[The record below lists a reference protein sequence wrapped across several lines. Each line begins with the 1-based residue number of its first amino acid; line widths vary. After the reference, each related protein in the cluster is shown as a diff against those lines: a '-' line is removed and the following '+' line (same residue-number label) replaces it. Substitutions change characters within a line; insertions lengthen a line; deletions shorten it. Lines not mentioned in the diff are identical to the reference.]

1 MDDFIFDL
9 QRFSNK
15 IFPTVLTEYGEI
27 PLTIGGLSIIIA
39 SESENAINVSLNSA
53 DSSNS
58 LSATDAALS
67 LAASDVFNLTES
79 DTKKRHYSMQSQVGS
94 NGGIVVTVDSS
105 AKSTVGSID
114 EKDLFV
120 VHDEESN
127 SATYS
132 MTKTGLLV
140 DYNSISSGYDGFVK
154 NDSLSSVVLNNTSLD
169 SSTANFYKVIEV
181 DDKKLVIDDKDDFS
195 TVGYTGKVVYAMNT
209 SSGTPSIYA
218 KLISTN
224 SVPYRVSSVT
234 GSENNTLS
242 TIKINSN
249 DVLSKGISFSPNF
262 AGAND
267 KTPTLITGNTTF
279 HVDSVNDNPFFTVSG
294 GKDSPIALKGTN
306 EVSLLD
312 GSIVT
317 AINAQSI
324 KTSSYTVSGYAD
336 SKNNNDGVI
345 IYYGGSGTDATIG
358 DVDVGES
365 FVIANGT
372 SNATYSMTNF
382 GLIRDGSKLPL
393 SISGSNGSSYQ
404 RITDEALSV
413 SMITAASV
421 MSSYTDTFLDATKP
435 ITLSGGS
442 STPSLIAYW
451 DSINSNGTGALA
463 TLTTVSDNTYSLS
476 SGNTTSALNLEKW
489 GGISL
494 SSGKNLILDRTS
506 PFINSDSPLTVMAE
520 KATFGFA
527 SVNVDNVTISG
538 SIDIIPN
545 DINAVKLING
555 TLKVE
560 EAQTVTLS
568 GGNDIE
574 FVSYDNNHQTLIS
587 DSGSGGATIM
597 NGTNNYS
604 DFKVGR
610 GTIRPSIPNNSI
622 TVITD
627 SIGNARIT
635 NFSKANTNLILHN
648 KDDDNT
654 TTWQPLIAGNGVILV
669 YGKESGTSVTGL
681 NDGDIFR
688 STVSSSNSVKT
699 YQVVTNT
706 DDNSL
711 VLLSY
716 EGTVVS
722 NDIQIFESN
731 VDSETAYDL
740 ATTKFNNNM
749 SANNGV
755 ISISSENNFESNET
769 RSIIDIST
777 NNKTVSAVSGNYG
790 TLAKSLGSY
799 YVNLNDKKTLSG
811 VAITDN
817 LPVHFKSGNF
827 INTSISL
834 AANNVTKYAFKNLD
848 NPTSEFQVGL
858 RDDNET
864 FSISGASSISLISG
878 TILADSL
885 SPEIRLSD
893 GNDSYIV
900 SSESI
905 GSGSVNIG
913 ISVSGSGN
921 NQTSTAIIEDIDIGE
936 SFNVNGKTYTR
947 QNSPLNIMA
956 DGYSYVVDTVS
967 GAWSKS
973 DSPVAVKISDLTN
986 NNNRRKI
993 IAAESVS
1000 SIDYGDGKW
1009 VLSLSSKN
1017 TENAIIADTTTTS
1030 LVKAAYAD
1038 LSITSDRNYY
1048 LDTIDNAK
1056 TDSWNA
1062 DIISISGG
1070 TASINSA
1077 AVAASVGKQSRLIV
1091 AASSKTAF
1099 KVNGTPTLSGGFFIV
1114 NGKDS
1119 SPQSIVG
1126 ATDLN
1131 LISGSLETANQTI
1144 RFGEDTNPVTLK
1156 TNASTNVGYKDSVAT
1171 VATAS
1176 LTGFS
1181 LGGSS
1186 TSSNKTNGSYSV
1198 VSGDGINFNVDG
1210 SSGNVTV
1217 TGFDTDDV
1225 LYFRRNYYS
1234 LKSAGLVKKDE
1245 NNKEY
1250 LWDNG
1255 GVHTLPNSSVAIS
1268 SLTSG
1273 TWRNILALTNNTA
1286 TVTTSGFKN
1295 SAILIDDNYT
1305 GTYGKLS
1312 GSNGSYTLTKENTD
1326 TLPLSVVAVTGDN
1339 ATLTLD
1345 KKFTD
1350 ITIQSSTNNS
1360 VAPVS
1365 FSTSN
1370 DTYQFI
1376 QTNNIAG
1383 FSGVKEASLFSGS
1396 LSADSALTVTV
1407 SGDNNTS
1414 AVVNAVGD
1422 ANITLT
1428 GGTNAAVVLGTGK
1441 SVVIDSTNYT
1451 LGSLGLTK
1459 SGKFLP
1465 SVDADGDGQN
1475 TLKISDINNSDSW
1488 YNLITVTAEGGT
1500 LSIDSSTSDKTFV
1513 VNSDTAP
1520 SEQYASISSTTGGF
1534 VLSTLGT
1541 ATDDWS
1547 NKNTIFIGNQKT
1559 VTISNNFLENSLK
1572 TNKAD
1577 FIVASNSNGNDFVVT
1592 DSKSGASISDNT
1604 EVSLVS
1610 GTIATGNT
1618 NQTISTPDGYK
1629 IKYANASGN
1638 DIKIIYDSND
1648 ASISALDSLDVF
1660 TVGETTYSVT
1670 SDNKKLITA
1679 DSLWTSTI
1687 NNTIKV
1693 ADLKSVSNWL
1703 KYVTISGGAITVNS
1717 DAINNNLSGGES
1729 AYIIDQNDNS
1739 MIYGKL
1745 YKDTNNGYLLS
1756 RDDSTRDSS
1765 ITSVTINETSAPI
1778 SLTSYFVKNTVSIN
1792 AGSNTALR
1800 VGGASDTFTVTYNTD
1815 DYAQVGNATIVSLD
1829 TGTVK
1834 TYANGQTIK
1843 AADSSSS
1850 IQNIYAVSLGGD
1862 SAAMW
1867 VSNNNASISVGGLEA
1882 GDKFAV
1888 GSATYT
1894 YTDVGVIY
1902 LNGNNK
1908 KISDNASLENK
1919 VFSVGTAF
1927 SRDILTLND
1936 DKVLDLSKQ
1945 TVAAVVLDND
1955 TLPTTKIADLTYDS
1969 TNSYFSVESTVD
1981 SIGSIYLGTKS
1992 SVSIDTDFNTA
2003 ITTSLNSSQQ
2013 NVLQTIGVNGDTYL
2027 ASKFP
2032 LTIQAGGANAIKNN
2046 SSLISGAVSLG
2057 SSSFNTVRTSA
2068 NTVSVGSGDLSLKAD
2083 NSDPVTIT
2091 GLNEDDIFTADGTS
2105 YSVKSSTSLLKNNQI
2120 WNKDF
2125 SSGVLLSNSGGS
2137 GLTNAENWNYYISV
2151 DKNSVL
2157 VVPPKD
2163 DIDKWFIL
2171 SNDLASIYGTISSVN
2186 GGYSFAANGNWNT
2199 ANSIISITS
2208 AAESFIFPEN
2218 NFRNAK
2224 IKTRFSGAEFSVTD
2238 NKTFTVTDNKADREV
2253 LGNVKF
2259 ASIAGAEKI
2268 SQTGGTIALT
2278 DSLQTIELTTNS
2290 TTHHSVSFIQGT
2302 DGIWVKVGGTSAS
2315 IGALTITKGVEDK
2328 FKVDGYTYQML
2339 SSKSIRRIDDK
2350 KYWLGDTIAND
2361 GSVDIDSLTSDSNWL
2376 DSSTISNDVLKLSP
2390 GILDDFTPPSAFIV
2404 DEDDPTKIYGQLTSD
2419 SIGDKFTLDGTTAT
2433 EGLSSIELSNYMQ
2446 VNLLD
2451 DDYLN
2456 VSITAGNTTFTALK
2470 EATAGGFSISYTAES
2485 LGTDA
2490 PSVSLISGAWDLSD
2504 TNQTLKAGEQV
2515 IQVGESST
2523 VTASIISGGVDITG
2537 LDTAD
2542 EIVSINSGD
2551 NKALSFKLNS
2561 TTDKG
2566 ISISLNSEKAATIKD
2581 ISDGDNFKI
2590 NNDTFIKKS
2599 AGFIKTNDANTDNYL
2614 WINALNVTGGVSA
2627 ESLTGNNDNNWAK
2640 AETIGGGSI
2649 VIDSK
2654 ISNTAIFI
2662 DSVDSLTSVY
2672 GVITQNST
2680 NNYTL
2685 NNEKSAAS
2693 AKTKPSLITVDKVG
2707 ASLTSYYKDV
2717 PIYAAGASFI
2727 VNALSSTDSLFYIDA
2742 TGSNATLGN
2751 VANVSLGSGTLAD
2764 LTKAT
2769 TVKGSNHTIAALDN
2783 STINIGLSDTLFTL
2797 SKLDDGEG
2805 FTFDGNK
2812 YVYKDVGIVKDNEK
2826 LFVKNSLA
2834 HSITSDSIMG
2844 ADYLSMFANGGTT
2857 TLTLQSKASGVFVD
2871 NAGDSVSEVYAFQT
2885 YDDINK
2891 VYSITPNLL
2900 NIDNYV
2906 INAASLASG
2915 AGISAAFKGQV
2926 ITPTTGTFTI
2936 NNKTY
2941 SAVTE
2946 LAVDTTT
2953 DSSTLNK
2960 GTATLAAS
2968 ASIAMTNGDSIS
2980 VTSGDGIQ
2988 VTATPNSYTLGE
3000 LDKGDAFVIGGY
3012 SYSMLSDNYL
3022 FRTKD
3027 GTPQLC
3033 TTSVTGGA
3041 LSSSVILDSNNW
3053 DNYVLLERDY
3063 TLNLGASS
3071 IDDGTVISYDLSK
3084 IYAEVTVNGK
3094 KFTLDKIA
3102 GANIAEISRVSLGSD
3117 SSTLTADFATT
3128 VRTTSGT
3135 GTYNVNGNPY
3145 TAKNSELV
3153 IQTSTDNSSI
3163 MSGVIA
3169 LNNSPE
3175 ITTGNNHTV
3184 GGTANEFD
3192 VVKMNFTPTTG
3203 DNFTV
3208 DGTTYKMNTVGLTKN
3223 DSYIWTRSNVE
3234 NFVLPAAD
3242 SLWSAMMTLNKDG
3255 TLNLKNGV
3263 SASSVVILDNAV
3275 TKRMALLNYA
3285 TSDNAYSLTSEGGNS
3300 IATIL
3305 LGDSTDSILSFT
3317 ANFDSS
3323 ITAGNG
3329 LYKINGNNYRGNG
3342 FTVETADNDSALYA
3356 GTVSLSAGTVYN
3368 SISDSLNSY
3377 EVTGGDGLTATATNA
3392 SITALGNLNSGD
3404 TFTLN
3409 SKYYK
3414 VLGNQTLVQTDSD
3427 GGTPSKI
3434 YKDLIAG
3441 GALNTADIIDNNFV
3455 DFVEM
3460 GTDGVL
3466 DLTSALG
3473 TDGWSAVILADDDR
3487 GDPTIRVAKVS
3498 YTDEGGYKLETT
3510 SDGDPSTLTAVKL
3523 GAAVKTFSTT
3533 IDTTVNISAVGT
3545 YNINGQSFTA
3555 QNDLKIAASNGDEA
3569 TLING
3574 AVTLGED
3581 VEVTTRRTNS
3591 GTQTDETIKTT
3602 SGSITVTVDET
3613 AGTVTLSGL
3622 NPGEKFTF
3630 GNNEYTMTP
3639 IGLQNGTKLNTTVAT
3654 TATVPTTDLDLTGEN
3669 WLTLLQATDGAL
3681 ILNSNTA
3688 SNVIVVD
3695 MTSSTQAVRYGTLT
3709 KSGDIYTLTQDDSDA
3724 KLTSIAL
3731 NGVRATLGAKAS
3743 DVDITT
3749 NGSTTFSV
3757 TATDNFTINA
3767 ASGGNPSV
3775 SDVSNVSGIYLS
3787 AGTITAP
3794 INIPVT
3800 ANGYAVKATNG
3811 DMNISVVD
3819 GATQI
3824 SGLDRDDTFTVDD
3837 TTEYKMV
3844 DIGLL
3849 DVTNQQ
3855 LRTQVEDTFTIGEEF
3870 TRIIA
3875 VDGTNLD
3882 ISNETKDAHVYDSIS
3897 EPITQLGIFTI
3908 SKGVKTLEA
3917 VDNGATVMQ
3926 SVDIAAKDKLIVT
3939 FETRVNSPVG
3949 TVTVNDKTYA
3959 GTTALAIDSDG
3970 TTSTLYDG
3978 TITLDITNPS
3988 ATDSSGNSLAREV
4001 GTFTATA
4008 ADGKFTTLTNLD
4020 NAESFTYGGATYTQN
4035 IPGLIDTTG
4044 NVICADIL
4052 AGATINLPD
4061 LKNATWNN
4069 FTAPVD
4075 GVLDIS
4081 GLDSNNI
4088 VYDSA
4093 TTPTTKYATLTLEE
4107 GKKTLAGEDIA
4118 AENISE
4124 IVIAAGDNL
4133 SVDFVTQV
4141 DSPIGSVTVNGKTY
4155 AGTTEL
4161 LIDSDG
4167 TTSTLYDGTITL
4179 DGTNTTAT
4187 DSSGNTLTRANGSF
4201 TATAV
4206 EGAFTVVN
4214 DLDNTESFT
4223 YGGATYVQSAQG
4235 LRNGS
4240 RIRRDLTGTTI
4251 NLSELGGGTWDNMLA
4266 PVNGVLDISN
4276 FSGNAYIYNSATNP
4290 TVQLAT
4296 LATANGVKTLTNTNN
4311 AAGSISAVR
4320 IAAGDK
4326 LAVNFATQIN
4336 APIGSVT
4343 VNDKDYV
4350 GTTALVINSDGK
4362 TSTLTE
4368 GTITLADNG
4377 NKVATTG
4384 GTEITYTTESGD
4396 GLTIA
4401 VDNSG
4406 ESEAVTFS
4414 ELTMGD
4420 TFTIGEGAYKVSAVA
4435 PMNPA
4440 GELWTGGDYSEGIT
4454 LAQIN
4459 DAANWTPMLTAPD
4472 AALSINAETLA
4483 DGGEVIIVDN
4493 LTDPTAIYSDLT
4505 KSGESY
4511 TLTRSTTAND
4521 NLTSINVSG
4530 VAIELAPDYAGVNF
4544 TANDSAFSDVTLND
4558 AENSFTLDA
4567 TNKPSLSDNVN
4578 ALTLTAGTI
4587 EAAINQTVTTGD
4599 NVITPTAINGDMI
4612 IGTETISGIV
4622 EGDTFTLND
4631 KAYTMLNTGLFN
4643 DTDNKLVT
4651 SGIDD
4656 GTLTISDIAET
4667 QLIAISNGNLNLT
4680 NAAAG
4685 NSLVV
4690 DTVESPAN
4698 IYGALNKNENSY
4710 TLDKRS
4716 DGITSITLPAE
4727 TSTLT
4732 TDIAATIN
4740 APSSSNTYT
4749 VNGKIYKANNSAL
4762 VINSDGTTSTLT
4774 DGTINLTDNKDT
4786 VTTTSGSTVTY
4797 TTAGDGMTLA
4807 VTSDGITFSG
4817 LTAGDTFTIGD
4828 NAYRVSELGFHNDAN
4843 YLWTS
4848 STDYKDGVTL
4858 AQINDAANWTPVL
4871 IAENDSLSVNGETLT
4886 DGGEVIIV
4894 DNLTD
4899 PTAIYSDLTKSGESY
4914 TLTRSTTAND
4924 NLTSINVSGVAIELA
4939 PDYAGVNFTANDS
4952 AFSDVTLNDAENS
4965 FTLDATNK
4973 PSLSDNVNAL
4983 TLTAGTIEAAIN
4995 QTVTTG
5001 DNVITPTAINGDMII
5016 GTETIS
5022 GIVEGDTFTLND
5034 KAYTMLNTGLFNDTD
5049 NKLVTSGIDD
5059 GTLTISD
5066 IAETQLIAISNG
5078 NLNLTNAAAGNS
5090 LVVDTVESPANIYG
5104 ALNKNENSYTL
5115 DKRSD
5120 GITSITLPAETSTLT
5135 TDIAATINAPSSSN
5149 TYTVNGKIYKANN
5162 SALVINSDGTTSTLT
5177 DGTINLTDNKDTVT
5191 TTSGSTVTYT
5201 TAGDGM
5207 TLAVTSDGITFSG
5220 LTAGDTFTIGDNAYR
5235 VSELGFHNDANYLWT
5250 SSTDYKDGVTLAQ
5263 INDAANWTPVLIAEN
5278 DSLSVNGETL
5288 TDGATAII
5296 IDSATAATKSLGTL
5310 SRTGDTYTL
5319 TKDANNKLSAIAVSD
5334 TKLAID
5340 NQLADV
5346 PVTAGGATF
5355 TVKANAPYTVDATG
5369 NIVSISDDA
5378 TAIEISAGTI
5388 AATTNQ
5394 TVTATSDSG
5403 ATSVI
5408 GQNNGTF
5415 NIGGETFA
5423 VADNIGSITFGMTNG
5438 VPDSVSNLEEN
5449 ANVTIDGR
5457 IYTAPQN
5464 NSTLIFS
5471 DSDGWYFE
5479 GYVPTKYNITIDE
5492 NGNVIVDAGVKFS
5505 DVISSGQTLPEN
5517 GTIKL
5522 AVDVNTIPINVTN
5535 ASTTAININD
5545 INDNP
5550 LVANLGT
5557 VENVTFD
5564 SAGVMV
5570 ENTSDVAGAVFTI
5583 DTGQSLETE
5592 TATITANA
5600 DDCAVG
5606 VGTNGTSLSIDKAA
5620 TVDAPA
5626 DTALTLG
5633 NARYT
5638 VNGVYFTTGGTAQA
5652 SLTSDGV
5659 KFDLVA
5665 SDVITYNRTKFDGTG
5680 TATAEI
5686 DKDRGIS
5693 LTSGASID
5701 GATGKTFNIAGTVT
5715 LDANTIDA
5723 ASATDVKAKASGY
5736 AVGNDDVTIT
5746 GDEDGYKLNISD
5758 GQISGLEYIGGESG
5772 VTIGGLSNGTIK
5784 TDKLGSMTVAD
5795 KTFIAI
5801 GDASVTYG
5809 IENGT
5814 LTSAS
5819 DVDSVITGDFSNGL
5833 TVNNGKLQVTGDTVS
5848 LNVSRNSNRKVD
5860 GFNDKATLTTADNVV
5875 KIEPTGAGEFT
5886 FGDHVFKVDDATIAF
5901 NLKNSSVTGVDS
5913 LENGNL
5919 IISQDEY
5926 NFIVNEESIDLAE
5939 INSPVTLEIADSG
5952 IHSVY
5957 GLHSGMD
5964 GLDVATVFGVSAAT
5978 INNKYFE
5985 IAGGTLDAIVVDS
5998 IPASLYGLESDMTI
6012 NSAPSV
6018 AIRTT
6023 ENGKFTF
6030 RDDVFNINDTVDG
6043 VVVFKTD
6050 ENTHVINIGE
6060 FAGEIYG
6067 DLENT
6072 GLNDKPFSTSSDKV
6086 TVTSDG
6092 DDILSLQG
6100 LSSGDSIGGS
6110 LSNATYTMPE
6120 GTLTVNDRGY
6130 LLEGDDNGVSMT
6142 GDGQVV
6148 VGLDKDASLTVAKG
6162 GAYSINNQNFKAKD
6176 GDTFIAGRDGVYIAD
6191 PNNKAITEKTKIED
6205 IIENLLGKPEK
6216 GTVSLSGDKAA
6227 SVIASGNLDSPMA
6240 LTLDSGVN
6248 KADFSDSSHSKRVT
6262 LLSGNHD
6269 VKFND
6274 EGGNAAYV
6282 DKTATGRKKIELGDG
6297 DDVAVNDS
6305 PYARVS
6311 IKAGKGADTIV
6322 NRNGAK
6328 STVDVKNNG
6337 DTTIVPTSGR
6347 VTLQNYDND
6356 NNAKIRTFEYRDL
6369 VGAIMSNEVKFGDGR
6384 MTLGDAVVVF
6394 DPDAEKFGGTFAN
6407 LVDYAGEEQRVGFT
6421 HSNGGVLNASTS
6433 ADDLI
6438 LKGNYAANSSD
6449 KTKNGAS
6456 TLISGRGNDTI
6467 LAGGDDYVD
6476 AGAGDN
6482 QIYITDKSLAGGD
6495 GVTIVLGDKGKNT
6508 VHNFNSGF
6516 DNGDA
6521 VKVNDVSK
6529 VNFIFGDDGLVMRS
6543 GKSLITFDGLEP
6555 ADELVTYNDPD
6566 TSAPYEIKLSDGKK
6580 DYNAAIA
6587 QEGRDIGVREDS
6599 EANLFYGDKNSK
6611 TGLNF
6616 SEYAGAIEVNLNTGL
6631 GSVNGSAAQFYNISK
6646 VTAGEGD
6653 ASLIGRSGA
6662 NNTLTAGTGNTSMWS
6677 AAGRDLMVGNTSE
6690 EKSGS
6695 TTFYYLPGDGRDTI
6709 TNFGFMTSAND
6720 YNADLIDITQEN
6732 DVGEVY
6738 LRDGN
6743 VIIQLNNSSDDY
6755 LTVTDA
6761 QGKYMK
6767 FNKVIAK
6774 VDVNANFDE
6783 LANCYVATSDNAT
6796 MSLGAG
6802 IEKAEIWLDDR
6813 RTGQHGIYYLGEFK
6827 YLDAKAA
6834 TGNSTLVGND
6844 LDNVIY
6850 GGTGKNSIW
6859 GGFGYNDDTL
6869 VGGSGQN
6876 TFFFG
6881 MQNGND
6887 TITSIKDGDII
6898 DLTTIGLEHITATTV
6913 NSGGAKIQLS
6923 DGSSLEIKGTA
6934 AAEYRLNDGS
6944 TYIADHNSGQFIKR

>member
-4886 DGGEVIIV
+4886 DG
-4894 DNLTD
+4894 
-4899 PTAIYSDLTKSGESY
+4899 
-4914 TLTRSTTAND
+4914 
-4924 NLTSINVSGVAIELA
+4924 
-4939 PDYAGVNFTANDS
+4939 
-4952 AFSDVTLNDAENS
+4952 
-4965 FTLDATNK
+4965 
-4973 PSLSDNVNAL
+4973 
-4983 TLTAGTIEAAIN
+4983 
-4995 QTVTTG
+4995 
-5001 DNVITPTAINGDMII
+5001 
-5016 GTETIS
+5016 
-5022 GIVEGDTFTLND
+5022 
-5034 KAYTMLNTGLFNDTD
+5034 
-5049 NKLVTSGIDD
+5049 
-5059 GTLTISD
+5059 
-5066 IAETQLIAISNG
+5066 
-5078 NLNLTNAAAGNS
+5078 
-5090 LVVDTVESPANIYG
+5090 
-5104 ALNKNENSYTL
+5104 
-5115 DKRSD
+5115 
-5120 GITSITLPAETSTLT
+5120 
-5135 TDIAATINAPSSSN
+5135 
-5149 TYTVNGKIYKANN
+5149 
-5162 SALVINSDGTTSTLT
+5162 
-5177 DGTINLTDNKDTVT
+5177 
-5191 TTSGSTVTYT
+5191 
-5201 TAGDGM
+5201 
-5207 TLAVTSDGITFSG
+5207 
-5220 LTAGDTFTIGDNAYR
+5220 
-5235 VSELGFHNDANYLWT
+5235 
-5250 SSTDYKDGVTLAQ
+5250 
-5263 INDAANWTPVLIAEN
+5263 
-5278 DSLSVNGETL
+5278 
-5288 TDGATAII
+5288 ATAII